1 MGKIEDSLNEFSLS
15 LYQNYTRDRSEENV
29 FFSPLSIYTALSMV
43 YAGSGSKTAAQ
54 MKEVMRLS
62 HDPANEEFYEWN
74 IQVWFFFH
82 WQMDSK
88 NELFNLIKK

>member
-15 LYQNYTRDRSEENV
+15 LYQNYTRDRNEKNV

-43 YAGSGSKTAAQ
+43 YAGSSSKTAAQ

-62 HDPANEEFYEWN
+62 YDPANEEFYEWN
-74 IQVWFFFH
+74 IQV
-82 WQMDSK
+82 
-88 NELFNLIKK
+88 